1 MYRNEKLEEMA
12 RYNYMQDRQNEF
24 EEGARI
30 VDQNLK
36 NRSITNG
43 SVNET
48 AKRDVTEIIRL
59 RLVDTKKKP
68 NKITSK
74 KMMI

>member
-24 EEGARI
+24 EEGTRI

-36 NRSITNG
+36 NRSNG

-48 AKRDVTEIIRL
+48 TKRDVTEVIRL

-74 KMMI
+74 KMII